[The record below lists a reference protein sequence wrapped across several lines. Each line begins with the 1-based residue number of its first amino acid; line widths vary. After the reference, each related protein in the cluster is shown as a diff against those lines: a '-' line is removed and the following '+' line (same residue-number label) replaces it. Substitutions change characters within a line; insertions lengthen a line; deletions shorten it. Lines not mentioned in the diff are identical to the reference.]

1 MGVPLATSQRI
12 TVSSN
17 EAEARRVPAA
27 LNAQEKTVWVWPRFE
42 GDKVLWKGFLDLRSQ
57 ILRDLSSL
65 AVARRKG
72 WVGDQATSFMPAEW

>member
-1 MGVPLATSQRI
+1 MGIPLATSQRI

-27 LNAQEKTVWVWPRFE
+27 LNAQEKTVCVWPLFE
-42 GDKVLWKGFLDLRSQ
+42 GDRVWKGFLDLRSQ
-57 ILRDLSSL
+57 SLRDLSSL

-72 WVGDQATSFMPAEW
+72 